1 MIFVP
6 LYSGSSGNALLIVNE
21 GTKVLIDAGKPGNW
35 ICQALH
41 AAGVNPEDL
50 DGIIVTHEHSDHVH
64 GVGVMA
70 RKYHIPV
77 YANIETWNAMA
88 YKIGNVPQDCVR
100 IAPDSDFYIG
110 NVGIEP
116 FDIPHDAAHPVG
128 YRLWAGDCSVSTAT
142 DLGRFTKK
150 VCDRIAGSSLILLES
165 NHDVDMLRANPGYS
179 SQLKTRIL
187 GNHGHLS
194 NDACA
199 EAMMQLL
206 EKGTSH
212 FILGHLSGE
221 NNTPELALQVST
233 SKAKSAGLKI
243 GKDIFIDVAYRDHVS
258 NGYNIS
264 SSEICLK

>member
-1 MIFVP
+1 MIFIP
-6 LYSGSSGNALLIVNE
+6 LYSGSSGNALLVMNE
-21 GTKVLIDAGKPGNW
+21 GTKILIDAGKPGNW

-41 AAGVNPEDL
+41 SAGVNPEEL

-64 GVGVMA
+64 GVGVMS
-70 RKYHIPV
+70 RKYRIPV
-77 YANIETWNAMA
+77 YANAETWKAMEW
-88 YKIGNVPQDCVR
+88 KVGNIPQGCIR
-100 IAPDSDFYIG
+100 ISPENDFYIG
-110 NVGIEP
+110 SIGIEP

-128 YRLWAGDCSVSTAT
+128 YRLWAGNCSISTAT

-150 VCDRIAGSSLILLES
+150 VYDRIAGSSLILLES
-165 NHDVDMLRANPGYS
+165 NHDVDMLRANPNYS

-199 EAMMQLL
+199 DAMMQLV
-206 EKGTSH
+206 EGGTNH

-221 NNTPELALQVST
+221 NNTADLALQVSS
-233 SKAKSAGLKI
+233 SKAAAAGMKI

-258 NGYNIS
+258 NGYEVTS
-264 SSEICLK
+264 GEIRLR